1 MLEQYNLHEN
11 LDDYY
16 KKVEQLHQMNYKY
29 QPLPDKKN
37 ATGPVYSPNHF
48 MPQYQYAFSRPL
60 QRPIPRPWQGYCH
73 KCKKPHFPHS
83 YHGYLNAF

>member
-29 QPLPDKKN
+29 PSHPDKKKLS
-37 ATGPVYSPNHF
+37 GPVYSPSHF
-48 MPQYQYAFSRPL
+48 MPQYQYAFSRPM
-60 QRPIPRPWQGYCH
+60 QRPAPRPWHGYCH
-73 KCKKPHFPHS
+73 KCKQPYFPHASPS
-83 YHGYLNAF
+83 YLYAY